1 MLAMPGPETLLLVA
15 IVAIVIFGGAKIPEL
30 ARSLGKAKG
39 EFAKGLQEGD
49 RAKAEAAAEAAAA
62 EAPAAPVAAP
72 AAPVGDPL
80 PAPVAPPA
88 ASAVTPEPAKAEG
101 SDQ

>member
-1 MLAMPGPETLLLVA
+1 MPGPETLLLVA

-49 RAKAEAAAEAAAA
+49 RAKAEAASAEAS
-62 EAPAAPVAAP
+62 AAPIAAP
-72 AAPVGDPL
+72 AAPPGDPL
-80 PAPVAPPA
+80 PAPAAPPA
-88 ASAVTPEPAKAEG
+88 APAVTPEPAKAEG

>member
-1 MLAMPGPETLLLVA
+1 MPGPETLLLVA

-39 EFAKGLQEGD
+39 EFQKGLQEGD
-49 RAKAEAAAEAAAA
+49 RVKAEAKAEAAPAA
-62 EAPAAPVAAP
+62 EAP
-72 AAPVGDPL
+72 
-80 PAPVAPPA
+80 PAPVAPAAPA
-88 ASAVTPEPAKAEG
+88 VAPAPEPDPVKAEG

>member
-1 MLAMPGPETLLLVA
+1 MPGPETLLLVA

-39 EFAKGLQEGD
+39 EFQKGLSEGD
-49 RAKAEAAAEAAAA
+49 RAKAEAKAEAAPAV
-62 EAPAAPVAAP
+62 EAPPAPVTPPAAP
-72 AAPVGDPL
+72 AAP
-80 PAPVAPPA
+80 AVAPP
-88 ASAVTPEPAKAEG
+88 PEPVKAEG

>member
-39 EFAKGLQEGD
+39 EFQKGLSEGD
-49 RAKAEAAAEAAAA
+49 RAKAEAAAAD
-62 EAPAAPVAAP
+62 APPAPVAAS
-72 AAPVGDPL
+72 AAPAGDPL

-88 ASAVTPEPAKAEG
+88 APAVTPEPAKAEG